1 MPRRITA
8 QITLP
13 LSLLILTFVLL
24 IPCIQAAQIPVVQG
38 PPLGTTTTSKQS
50 INPALPTN
58 VKSPNE
64 NDNKTASECPAAAID
79 DEPIARDPTCPPP
92 DVYLNVPNLSVASI
106 DLQVDDLVAHVA
118 LDAEVATLVK
128 ITAGVDVRI
137 KGVKLQIQGVQAR
150 LLLEARLD
158 NVYRTLARTLDTLDH
173 NPGILTALADSV
185 KSVATSASD
194 VVGSVGNLAGDV
206 VGSVGDTVGN
216 VGQLVKDTTHT
227 VGAMGK
233 NVKDTTNPVGDVG
246 KKVKD
251 TTGNTGQWWMN
262 W

>member
-8 QITLP
+8 QIPLP
-13 LSLLILTFVLL
+13 LSFLLLTFVLL
-24 IPCIQAAQIPVVQG
+24 IPCIQAVQIPVVQG
-38 PPLGTTTTSKQS
+38 PPSGTTTTSLQS
-50 INPALPTN
+50 IHPALPTN
-58 VKSPNE
+58 IKSPDE
-64 NDNKTASECPAAAID
+64 NDSKTERECPAAVLD

-106 DLQVDDLVAHVA
+106 DLQVEDLVAHVA

-173 NPGILTALADSV
+173 NPGILTALADSL

-194 VVGSVGNLAGDV
+194 VVGSVGGLAGDV

-216 VGQLVKDTTHT
+216 VGQLVKDTTNT
-227 VGAMGK
+227 
-233 NVKDTTNPVGDVG
+233 VGDVG
-246 KKVKD
+246 KIVKD
-251 TTGNTGQWWMN
+251 TTGNTGQVVDGLAGPN
-262 W
+262 TGNLRPAIP